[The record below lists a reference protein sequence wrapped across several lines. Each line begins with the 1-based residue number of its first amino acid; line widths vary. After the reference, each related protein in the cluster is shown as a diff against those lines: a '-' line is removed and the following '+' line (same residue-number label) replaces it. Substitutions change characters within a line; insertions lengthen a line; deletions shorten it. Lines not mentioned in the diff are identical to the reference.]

1 MVESVQPLMSQDLS
15 ILLASAAALGA
26 VHTLLGPDHYLP
38 FVVLARARQWSV
50 KKTVWITAACGV
62 GHIAGSVALGML
74 GIALGIGVRQ
84 LEVIESQ
91 RGDIAAW
98 LLVGFGIAYATW
110 GTVRALR
117 NKPHT
122 HFHVHADGVEH
133 SHTHSHTNNHLHP
146 HGANGQSLTPWILFT
161 IFVFGPCEPLI
172 PLLMY
177 PAATLSPGA
186 VALVAGIFGLVTIAT
201 MIAVV
206 LVSIM
211 GLSFVAAQR
220 LGRWSHTLAGT
231 TILLCGITIFLG
243 L

>member
-1 MVESVQPLMSQDLS
+1 MTQELT
-15 ILLASAAALGA
+15 ILLGSAAALGA
-26 VHTLLGPDHYLP
+26 VHTLFGPDHYVP
-38 FVVLARARQWSV
+38 FVALAKARQWSLR
-50 KKTVWITAACGV
+50 KTLWITGLCGV
-62 GHIAGSVALGML
+62 GHIAGSVALGFV

-84 LEVIESQ
+84 LEVVESQ

-122 HFHVHADGVEH
+122 HRHVHSNGLVH
-133 SHTHSHTNNHLHP
+133 SHTHSHQAGHMHP
-146 HGANGQSLTPWILFT
+146 HGADGRSLTPWILFT

-177 PAATLSPGA
+177 PAAALSPGA
-186 VALVAGIFGLVTIAT
+186 IALVAAVFGAVTVAT
-201 MIAVV
+201 MLAVV
-206 LVSIM
+206 SLLALGLTAVSTE
-211 GLSFVAAQR
+211 R
-220 LGRWSHTLAGT
+220 LGRLSHPLAGV
-231 TILLCGITIFLG
+231 TILLCGIAIFVG

>member
-1 MVESVQPLMSQDLS
+1 MSQELS

-38 FVVLARARQWSV
+38 FVVLAKARQWSV

-98 LLVGFGIAYATW
+98 LLVGFGIAYAAW

-122 HFHVHADGVEH
+122 HLHVHADGVEH
-133 SHTHSHTNNHLHP
+133 SHTHSHTSNHLHP

-186 VALVAGIFGLVTIAT
+186 VALVAGVFGLVTIAT

-206 LVSIM
+206 LVSIA

-220 LGRWSHTLAGT
+220 LGRWSHALAGT
-231 TILLCGITIFLG
+231 TILLCGIAIFLG